1 MRKQMSTEKADVTT
15 ILGKGL
21 LGAIPFV
28 GPLAAEIVGT
38 IIPNQR
44 IDRIE
49 SLLRLLE
56 SKIQD
61 YEKERV
67 KQRIVSPEYVDLME
81 DGFWQAARALSEERK
96 DYIASLL
103 KNSLTDDELKYI
115 EYKRLM
121 SILGELNDFEILI
134 LKSKT
139 LYPHQPE
146 HREFWELHKHLFKL
160 PVLTVAEAT
169 QEKTD
174 KETIHKAHKLH
185 LASLGLLKAK
195 FSKSRQPQP
204 EFDYETG
211 KIKASGYDITRLGK
225 LLLRS
230 IDQAIPEP

>member
-1 MRKQMSTEKADVTT
+1 MSTEKADV
-15 ILGKGL
+15 IAIIGKGL

-49 SLLRLLE
+49 SILRLLE
-56 SKIQD
+56 AKIAEDDRQKVR
-61 YEKERV
+61 E
-67 KQRIVSPEYVDLME
+67 RIVSPEYVDLME

-103 KNSLTDDELKYI
+103 KNTLTDDELKHI

-121 SILGELNDFEILI
+121 SILDELNDLEILI
-134 LKSKT
+134 LKSKAIY
-139 LYPHQPE
+139 LHQDGYK
-146 HREFWELHKHLFKL
+146 EFWETHKNSLVL
-160 PVLTVAEAT
+160 PTLTVGEAT
-169 QEKTD
+169 QAKID
-174 KETIHKAHKLH
+174 KETIHKTHELH
-185 LASLGLLKAK
+185 LTNLGLLKAR
-195 FSKSRQPQP
+195 FITSRQPQP

-211 KIKASGYDITRLGK
+211 KIKASGYNITMLGR

-230 IDQAIPEP
+230 IDQAAPEP

>member
-1 MRKQMSTEKADVTT
+1 MSTEKADV
-15 ILGKGL
+15 IAIIGKGL

-49 SLLRLLE
+49 SILRLLE
-56 SKIQD
+56 AKIAEDDRQKVR
-61 YEKERV
+61 E
-67 KQRIVSPEYVDLME
+67 RIVSPEYVDLME

-103 KNSLTDDELKYI
+103 KNTLTDDELKHI

-121 SILGELNDFEILI
+121 SILDELNDLEILI
-134 LKSKT
+134 LKSKAI
-139 LYPHQPE
+139 YSHQDGYK
-146 HREFWELHKHLFKL
+146 EFWETHKNSLVL
-160 PVLTVAEAT
+160 PTLTVGEAT
-169 QEKTD
+169 QAKID
-174 KETIHKAHKLH
+174 KETIHKTHELH
-185 LASLGLLKAK
+185 LTNLGLLKAR
-195 FSKSRQPQP
+195 FITSRQPQP

-211 KIKASGYDITRLGK
+211 KIKASGYNITMLGR

-230 IDQAIPEP
+230 IDQAAPEP